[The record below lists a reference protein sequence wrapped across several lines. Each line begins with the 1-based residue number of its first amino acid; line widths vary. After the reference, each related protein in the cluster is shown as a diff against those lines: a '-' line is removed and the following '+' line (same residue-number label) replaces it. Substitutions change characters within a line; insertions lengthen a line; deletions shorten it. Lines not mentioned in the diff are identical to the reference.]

1 MTKEFLTRI
10 KSETNF
16 KPSKKVMNKYS
27 YQAESSKI
35 SLEKKFLK
43 LKNCSNFTLS
53 IVIPVY
59 NEEKSIKDTLNLIPY
74 DDGIEI
80 FVVDDGSTDK
90 SVQEA
95 IKSNKSIILIKC
107 DKNKGYGN
115 AILTGVKNASGDII
129 ITMDSDGQ
137 HNPNEIFR
145 LIEPILNDKAD
156 ICIGSRYLGRRN
168 YNVPLY
174 TRLGECLIEKSL
186 QILFGQ
192 KICNNQSSFRALKK
206 NTIGIFD
213 KIKFNGF
220 AFATEVLIKSK
231 LKGYRVIETP
241 IVLEPRKY
249 GMSKI
254 RLIRLILFLITCFG
268 YYFLIKL
275 KNLTLK
281 NR

>member
-1 MTKEFLTRI
+1 MTKEFLTSI

-16 KPSKKVMNKYS
+16 KPSKKERNENY

-43 LKNCSNFTLS
+43 LKKDSNLTLS

-59 NEEKSIKDTLNLIPY
+59 NEEKSIKNTLNLIPY

-80 FVVDDGSTDK
+80 IVVDDGSTDK

-95 IKSNKSIILIKC
+95 MESNKSIKLIKL
-107 DKNKGYGN
+107 DENQGYGN
-115 AILTGVKNASGDII
+115 AILTGIKNASGDII

-156 ICIGSRYLGRRN
+156 ICVGSRYLGQCN
-168 YNVPLY
+168 YNIPFL
-174 TRLGECLIEKSL
+174 TRVGECIIEKTL
-186 QILFGQ
+186 RLFFRL
-192 KICNNQSSFRALKK
+192 KICNNQSGYRALKRE
-206 NTIGIFD
+206 TASIFD
-213 KIKFNGF
+213 DIKFNGF
-220 AFATEVLIKSK
+220 TSATEVLIKSK
-231 LKGYRVIETP
+231 LKGYRVKEVP

-254 RLIRLILFLITCFG
+254 KLVKLVITLIYCFA

-275 KNLTLK
+275 RKK
-281 NR
+281 

>member
-1 MTKEFLTRI
+1 MTKEFLTSI

-43 LKNCSNFTLS
+43 LKKDSNFTLS

-59 NEEKSIKDTLNLIPY
+59 NEEKSIRNILNLIPHN
-74 DDGIEI
+74 DGIEI
-80 FVVDDGSTDK
+80 IVVDDGSTDK
-90 SVQEA
+90 SFQEA
-95 IKSNKSIILIKC
+95 IESDKSIKLIKL
-107 DKNKGYGN
+107 DVNQGYGN

-137 HNPNEIFR
+137 HNPNEICR
-145 LIEPILNDKAD
+145 LIEPIWNDKAD
-156 ICIGSRYLGRRN
+156 ICIGSRYLGQCN
-168 YNVPLY
+168 YNIPLH
-174 TRLGECLIEKSL
+174 TRVGECIIEKTL
-186 QILFGQ
+186 RLFFRQ
-192 KICNNQSSFRALKK
+192 KVCNNQSGYRALKRE
-206 NTIGIFD
+206 TASIFD
-213 KIKFNGF
+213 DIKFNGF
-220 AFATEVLIKSK
+220 TFATEVLIKSK
-231 LKGYRVIETP
+231 LKGYRVKEVP

-254 RLIRLILFLITCFG
+254 KLAKLVITLISCFA

-275 KNLTLK
+275 RKK
-281 NR
+281 